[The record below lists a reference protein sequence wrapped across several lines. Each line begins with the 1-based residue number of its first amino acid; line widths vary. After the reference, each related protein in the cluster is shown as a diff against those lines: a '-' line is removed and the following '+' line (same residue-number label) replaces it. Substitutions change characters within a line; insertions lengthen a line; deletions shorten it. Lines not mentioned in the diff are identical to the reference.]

1 MEILNSILL
10 LFILFATILY
20 IQSNRKFRVI
30 LEKEMQHN
38 QEFREILLQILQL
51 PFEQNL
57 KSLQEEFKEFDVEF
71 DDDPNKLH

>member
-1 MEILNSILL
+1 M
-10 LFILFATILY
+10 FILFATILY

>member
-1 MEILNSILL
+1 